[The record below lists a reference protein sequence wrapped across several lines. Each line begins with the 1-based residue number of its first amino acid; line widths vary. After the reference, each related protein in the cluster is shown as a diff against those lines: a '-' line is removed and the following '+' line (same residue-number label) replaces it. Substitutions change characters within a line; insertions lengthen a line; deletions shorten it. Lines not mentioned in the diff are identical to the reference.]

1 MNYPFFLSKNAPEI
15 IAQGCP
21 INVRPTRPVNKG
33 KASRDFA
40 LSKSLHSNT
49 SLRLPHVYFK
59 SVSAVSPSTAFP
71 LWSLTVYIHLLLME
85 S

>member
-1 MNYPFFLSKNAPEI
+1 MNYPFFLSKSAREI

-40 LSKSLHSNT
+40 LSKSM

-59 SVSAVSPSTAFP
+59 SVSAVSPSMAFP